1 MRDTAGAWG
10 HVNRPSYLGTRVTPL
25 AAAVTELGL
34 FLPSAGLS
42 STQCFARLG
51 QGDDP
56 AWPLPAE
63 TRWELLLQGQT
74 SEQIQGLRGPRPL
87 PVPLSYLAP

>member
-1 MRDTAGAWG
+1 MRVRGGMSIDLPTWE
-10 HVNRPSYLGTRVTPL
+10 PL

-51 QGDDP
+51 QGHDP

-74 SEQIQGLRGPRPL
+74 SEQIQGLRGPPPHPR
-87 PVPLSYLAP
+87 APANQAP